1 MVRQVHSSTIS
12 FPDFF
17 GALSPF
23 HGFLFAMGSS
33 DIRQTPLTTSTSTST
48 SNLAMPP
55 HQDAPSTSQTSLSIM
70 EEDVIE
76 VRSYS

>member
-1 MVRQVHSSTIS
+1 
-12 FPDFF
+12 
-17 GALSPF
+17 
-23 HGFLFAMGSS
+23 MGSS